1 MQRKELEKAV
11 EEYSHKI
18 KFFKLGLIRQLIE
31 LKARRRKTL
40 ENAIPKIICP
50 QCKSPKIGIES
61 DDREYHFDYWL
72 YCENCGVDF
81 DDEYGYIDACNELE
95 SEAWF
100 DTLEV
105 IAHFE
110 PERVTGDADW
120 QKHCEKEISKML
132 KEGSDS
138 MVVLI

>member
-1 MQRKELEKAV
+1 MQRRELENDVK
-11 EEYSHKI
+11 EYSRKI
-18 KFFKLGLIRQLIE
+18 KFFKLGIIRQLIE
-31 LKARRRKTL
+31 LKERREKTL
-40 ENAIPKIICP
+40 KNAIPEIICP
-50 QCKSPKIGIES
+50 QCGSPKIGIES
-61 DDREYHFDYWL
+61 DDREYHFDSWL
-72 YCENCGVDF
+72 YCEDCGEDF
-81 DDEYGYIDACNELE
+81 DDDCGYIDACNELE

-110 PERVTGDADW
+110 PERVTGDDIW
-120 QKHCEKEISKML
+120 QKYCEKEISKML